1 MLIKDCATLFCKS
14 FMQQGLM
21 FKACYV
27 KAYFTRYSVRATEN
41 ISRTGE
47 VKSERGYVTYLIIY
61 KCGRVEFSLLSPA
74 GRMLE
79 FSWKGRV
86 YVTALF

>member
-1 MLIKDCATLFCKS
+1 MLVKDCATLFCKS

-27 KAYFTRYSVRATEN
+27 KAYFTRHSVRATEN

-61 KCGRVEFSLLSPA
+61 NAGESSSAFSHPQ
-74 GRMLE
+74 E
-79 FSWKGRV
+79 EC
-86 YVTALF
+86 